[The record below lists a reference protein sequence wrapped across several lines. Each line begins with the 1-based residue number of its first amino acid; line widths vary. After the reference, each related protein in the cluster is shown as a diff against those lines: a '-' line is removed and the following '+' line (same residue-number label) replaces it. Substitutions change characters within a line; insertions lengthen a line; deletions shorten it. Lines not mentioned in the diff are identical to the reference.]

1 MTDSKRLEILKAS
14 LVKKQELYSK
24 KQDAHIKDVLSAN
37 GQPLNDK
44 RNGQAT
50 LSRWDK
56 QCESL
61 KKADTEIE
69 KTQLAIEN
77 EEWKIEA
84 VKVAKDQLPQEILD
98 LLNSGD
104 LTQWRKY
111 PNMFFVAGVEKARII
126 WDFKKKNV
134 SYKYLS
140 SITEAEQRKK
150 FAQVYNFLYNVLK

>member
-1 MTDSKRLEILKAS
+1 MTDSKKLEILKAS

-24 KQDAHIKDVLSAN
+24 KQDAHIRDVLSAN

-44 RNGQAT
+44 RNGRAT
-50 LSRWDK
+50 LNKWDK

-61 KKADTEIE
+61 NKSVAEIE

-77 EEWKIEA
+77 EERKIEA
-84 VKVAKDQLPQEILD
+84 VKGAKDQFPQEILD
-98 LLNSGD
+98 LLDSGE

-111 PNMFFVAGVEKARII
+111 PNMFFVSGVEKARII

-140 SITEAEQRKK
+140 SLTDAEQRKK
-150 FAQVYNFLYNVLK
+150 FAQVYNFLFNAFK

>member
-1 MTDSKRLEILKAS
+1 MSDSKRLEILKAS
-14 LVKKQELYSK
+14 LVKKQEIYSK
-24 KQDAHIKDVLSAN
+24 KQDAHITDVLSAN

-50 LSRWDK
+50 LNRWDK
-56 QCESL
+56 QCDSL
-61 KKADTEIE
+61 RKADTEIE

-84 VKVAKDQLPQEILD
+84 VNEAKDQFPQEILD
-98 LLNSGD
+98 LLDSGE

-111 PNMFFVAGVEKARII
+111 PNMFFVTGVEKARII
-126 WDFKKKNV
+126 WDLKKKNV

-140 SITEAEQRKK
+140 SITDAEQRKK
-150 FAQVYNFLYNVLK
+150 FAQVYNFLFNAVK